1 MNYTPRQM
9 AVKEGNTRYFTGKP
23 CPRGHIAE
31 RMVSTRGCCECVSEK
46 KKAWV
51 AENPEKE
58 RAQKRAYKAANPE
71 KVRQWNLD
79 NQKLHRDS
87 ANIRQRRW
95 YAANH
100 EQANAATSDW
110 AKANPDKNC
119 AKTARRRAA
128 QLEQMPSWADQDAID
143 DVYQAAAVVRS
154 FGHDVHVDHIIPLQG
169 KEARGLHVHYNLQ
182 IIDSKVNREKSNRI

>member
-1 MNYTPRQM
+1 MNMTPRQM
-9 AVKEGNTRYFTGKP
+9 AIEEGNTRYFTGKP

-31 RMVSTRGCCECVSEK
+31 RMVSTRGCRECITEK
-46 KKAWV
+46 KKAWN
-51 AENPEKE
+51 AENPEKVNS
-58 RAQKRAYKAANPE
+58 QKRSWRDANLE
-71 KVRQWNLD
+71 HARKLNRD

-100 EQANAATSDW
+100 EQANAATSNW
-110 AKANPDKNC
+110 AKSNPDKNC

-128 QLEQMPSWADQDAID
+128 LLEQMPSWADHDAID
-143 DVYQAAAVVRS
+143 DVYEAAAVVRS